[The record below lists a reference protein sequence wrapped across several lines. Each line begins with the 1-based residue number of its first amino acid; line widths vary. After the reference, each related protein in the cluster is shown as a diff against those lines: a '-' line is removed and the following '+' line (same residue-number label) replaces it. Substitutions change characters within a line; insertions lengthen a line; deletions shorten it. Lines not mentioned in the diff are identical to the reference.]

1 VTPGRPTLETVAQA
15 AGVSAMTVSNAYNRP
30 DQLSEETRVRVLA
43 VAKELGYAGPDPA
56 GRSLR
61 TRRAA
66 TIGVLLTEQLP
77 YAFADPGLVSFLHGL
92 ASGLADAGQAL
103 LLVPTEVNAEHAHVR
118 NALVDGFVLTSLVPG
133 HPAVADVLG
142 RRLPVVSWG
151 QPKIP
156 GVPRICV
163 DNARAAAKA
172 ARHLLDL
179 GHTRFG
185 VVTFGDSG
193 GPLPYAETVTRVGAV
208 SVASG
213 DGATSVTSGDASTSV
228 TSGDGA
234 TSVTSGDG
242 DPDAPARVPGVQLG
256 MRARVS
262 GFLRALH
269 AAGVDPASVSVVA
282 AARNSRAAGR
292 DAAARMLADRR
303 PTAVFGVTDVL
314 ALGTLDAAASAGIEV
329 PRQLSVVGFDDVA
342 AAASSVPPLTTVAQS
357 LFDQGRLA
365 ASVVLDQVAGRPV
378 RIPPIR
384 TEVVVRG
391 STAPAAPA
399 PIH

>member
-1 VTPGRPTLETVAQA
+1 
-15 AGVSAMTVSNAYNRP
+15 MTVSNAYNRP
-30 DQLSEETRVRVLA
+30 DQLSEETRARVLA
-43 VAKELGYAGPDPA
+43 AAKELGYAGPDPA

-61 TRRAA
+61 TRRAD

-77 YAFADPGLVSFLHGL
+77 YAFADPGMVSFLHGL
-92 ASGLADAGQAL
+92 ASGLADVGQAL
-103 LLVPTEVNAEHAHVR
+103 LLLPTEGNAEHAHVR

-151 QPKIP
+151 HPKIP

-172 ARHLLDL
+172 ARHLLEL
-179 GHTRFG
+179 GHTTFG
-185 VVTFGDSG
+185 VVTFGGS
-193 GPLPYAETVTRVGAV
+193 A
-208 SVASG
+208 
-213 DGATSVTSGDASTSV
+213 DGE
-228 TSGDGA
+228 
-234 TSVTSGDG
+234 
-242 DPDAPARVPGVQLG
+242 PDAPALVPGVQLG

-262 GFLRALH
+262 GFVRALH
-269 AAGVDPASVSVVA
+269 AGGIDPDSVSVIA
-282 AARNSRAAGR
+282 GARNTRAAGR
-292 DAAARMLADRR
+292 EAAARMLADRH

-314 ALGTLDAAASAGIEV
+314 ALGVLDAAASRGVDV

-342 AAASSVPPLTTVAQS
+342 AAAASVPPLTTVAQS

-391 STAPAAPA
+391 STAPPSGA
-399 PIH
+399 

>member
-30 DQLSEETRVRVLA
+30 DQLSEETRARVLA

-61 TRRAA
+61 TRRAD

-103 LLVPTEVNAEHAHVR
+103 LLVPTEGNAEHAHVR
-118 NALVDGFVLTSLVPG
+118 NALVDGFVLTSLVSG

-151 QPKIP
+151 HPKIP

-172 ARHLLDL
+172 ARHLLEL
-179 GHTRFG
+179 GHTTFG
-185 VVTFGDSG
+185 VVTFGDSA
-193 GPLPYAETVTRVGAV
+193 GPLAY
-208 SVASG
+208 S
-213 DGATSVTSGDASTSV
+213 DTSA
-228 TSGDGA
+228 A
-234 TSVTSGDG
+234 VTSGDG

-262 GFLRALH
+262 GFVRALQ
-269 AAGVDPASVSVVA
+269 AAGIDPSSVSIVA
-282 AARNSRAAGR
+282 GTRNSRAAGR
-292 DAAARMLADRR
+292 AAAARMLADRR

-314 ALGTLDAAASAGIEV
+314 ALGTLDAAASAGIDV

-342 AAASSVPPLTTVAQS
+342 AAAASVPPLTTVAQS

-391 STAPAAPA
+391 STAP
-399 PIH
+399 PIYN

>member
-1 VTPGRPTLETVAQA
+1 VTAGRPTLETVAQA

-30 DQLSEETRVRVLA
+30 DQLSEETRARVLA

-61 TRRAA
+61 TRRAD

-77 YAFADPGLVSFLHGL
+77 YAFADPGMVSFLHGL

-179 GHTRFG
+179 GHTSFG

-193 GPLPYAETVTRVGAV
+193 GPLPYTDAADALTSGGRAPSATSGGRAP
-208 SVASG
+208 SATSG
-213 DGATSVTSGDASTSV
+213 DRAPSVTSGDRAP
-228 TSGDGA
+228 
-234 TSVTSGDG
+234 SVTSGDG

-269 AAGVDPASVSVVA
+269 AGGIDPASVSVVA

-314 ALGTLDAAASAGIEV
+314 ALGTLDAAANAGIDV

-342 AAASSVPPLTTVAQS
+342 AAAASVPPLTTVAQS

-391 STAPAAPA
+391 STAAPQ
-399 PIH
+399 

>member
-30 DQLSEETRVRVLA
+30 DQLSEETRARVLA
-43 VAKELGYAGPDPA
+43 VAKEVGYAGPDPA

-61 TRRAA
+61 TRRAD

-77 YAFADPGLVSFLHGL
+77 YAFADPGMVSFLHGL

-103 LLVPTEVNAEHAHVR
+103 LLVPTEGNAEHAHVR
-118 NALVDGFVLTSLVPG
+118 NALVDGFVLTSLVSG

-151 QPKIP
+151 HPKIP

-172 ARHLLDL
+172 ARHLLEL
-179 GHTRFG
+179 GHTSFG
-185 VVTFGDSG
+185 VVTFGDSS
-193 GPLPYAETVTRVGAV
+193 PA
-208 SVASG
+208 
-213 DGATSVTSGDASTSV
+213 
-228 TSGDGA
+228 
-234 TSVTSGDG
+234 
-242 DPDAPARVPGVQLG
+242 DPDSQALVPGVQLA

-262 GFLRALH
+262 GFVRALST
-269 AAGVDPASVSVVA
+269 AGIDPGSVSVVA
-282 AARNSRAAGR
+282 GSRNSRTAGR
-292 DAAARMLADRR
+292 DAAARLLADRR
-303 PTAVFGVTDVL
+303 PTAMFGVTDVL
-314 ALGTLDAAASAGIEV
+314 ALGVLDAAASRGIDV
-329 PRQLSVVGFDDVA
+329 PQELSVVGFDDVA
-342 AAASSVPPLTTVAQS
+342 AAAASVPPLTTVAQS

-365 ASVVLDQVAGRPV
+365 ATVVLDQVAGRPV

-391 STAPAAPA
+391 STARYPYTPV
-399 PIH
+399 

>member
-1 VTPGRPTLETVAQA
+1 MTQGRPTLETVAQA

-30 DQLSEETRVRVLA
+30 DQLSEETRARVLA

-61 TRRAA
+61 TRRAN
-66 TIGVLLTEQLP
+66 TVGVLLTEQLP

-103 LLVPTEVNAEHAHVR
+103 LLVPTEGNAEHAHVR
-118 NALVDGFVLTSLVPG
+118 NALVDGFVLTSLVAG

-142 RRLPVVSWG
+142 RRMPVVSWG

-179 GHTRFG
+179 GHTSFG
-185 VVTFGDSG
+185 VVTF
-193 GPLPYAETVTRVGAV
+193 
-208 SVASG
+208 
-213 DGATSVTSGDASTSV
+213 
-228 TSGDGA
+228 
-234 TSVTSGDG
+234 GDG

-262 GFLRALH
+262 GFVRALQ
-269 AAGVDPASVSVVA
+269 AGGIDPSLVSIVA
-282 AARNSRAAGR
+282 APRNSRAAGR

-314 ALGTLDAAASAGIEV
+314 ALGTLDAAASAGIDI

-342 AAASSVPPLTTVAQS
+342 AAATSVPPLTTVAQS

-391 STAPAAPA
+391 STAP
-399 PIH
+399 PIHHAPQ

>member
-1 VTPGRPTLETVAQA
+1 
-15 AGVSAMTVSNAYNRP
+15 M
-30 DQLSEETRVRVLA
+30 
-43 VAKELGYAGPDPA
+43 
-56 GRSLR
+56 
-61 TRRAA
+61 
-66 TIGVLLTEQLP
+66 
-77 YAFADPGLVSFLHGL
+77 
-92 ASGLADAGQAL
+92 
-103 LLVPTEVNAEHAHVR
+103 
-118 NALVDGFVLTSLVPG
+118 
-133 HPAVADVLG
+133 ADVLG

-172 ARHLLDL
+172 ARHLLEL

-185 VVTFGDSG
+185 VVTFGDS
-193 GPLPYAETVTRVGAV
+193 
-208 SVASG
+208 
-213 DGATSVTSGDASTSV
+213 
-228 TSGDGA
+228 
-234 TSVTSGDG
+234 

-269 AAGVDPASVSVVA
+269 AGGIDPASVAVVA

-314 ALGTLDAAASAGIEV
+314 ALGTLDAAASASIDV
-329 PRQLSVVGFDDVA
+329 PGQLSVVGFDDVA
-342 AAASSVPPLTTVAQS
+342 AAAASVPPLTTVAQS

-365 ASVVLDQVAGRPV
+365 ASVVLEQVAGRPV

-391 STAPAAPA
+391 STAPPSTARYK
-399 PIH
+399 

>member
-1 VTPGRPTLETVAQA
+1 
-15 AGVSAMTVSNAYNRP
+15 MTVSNAYNRP
-30 DQLSEETRVRVLA
+30 DQLSEETRARVLA

-61 TRRAA
+61 TRRAD

-179 GHTRFG
+179 GHTSFG
-185 VVTFGDSG
+185 VVTFGDSA
-193 GPLPYAETVTRVGAV
+193 GPLPYAGGDALT
-208 SVASG
+208 SG
-213 DGATSVTSGDASTSV
+213 DRAPSVTSGDRV
-228 TSGDGA
+228 P
-234 TSVTSGDG
+234 SVTSGDG

-269 AAGVDPASVSVVA
+269 AGGIDPASVSVVA

-314 ALGTLDAAASAGIEV
+314 ALGTLDAAANAGMDV

-342 AAASSVPPLTTVAQS
+342 AAAASVPPLTTVAQS

-391 STAPAAPA
+391 STAP
-399 PIH
+399 PI

>member
-1 VTPGRPTLETVAQA
+1 MTPGRPTLETVAQA

-30 DQLSEETRVRVLA
+30 DQLSEETRARVLA
-43 VAKELGYAGPDPA
+43 MAKELGYAGPDPA

-61 TRRAA
+61 TRRAN

-77 YAFADPGLVSFLHGL
+77 YAFADPGMVSFLHGL
-92 ASGLADAGQAL
+92 ATGLADAGQAL
-103 LLVPTEVNAEHAHVR
+103 LLVPTEGNAEHAHVR
-118 NALVDGFVLTSLVPG
+118 NALVDGFVLTSLVAG

-151 QPKIP
+151 HPKIP
-156 GVPRICV
+156 GVPRIGV

-172 ARHLLDL
+172 ARHLLEL
-179 GHTRFG
+179 GHTSFG
-185 VVTFGDSG
+185 VVT
-193 GPLPYAETVTRVGAV
+193 L
-208 SVASG
+208 G
-213 DGATSVTSGDASTSV
+213 DGQAVDAQTL
-228 TSGDGA
+228 
-234 TSVTSGDG
+234 
-242 DPDAPARVPGVQLG
+242 VPGVQLA

-262 GFLRALH
+262 GFVRALY
-269 AAGVDPASVSVVA
+269 ANGIDPASVSIVA
-282 AARNSRAAGR
+282 GERNSRASGR
-292 DAAARMLADRR
+292 EAATRMLTDRR

-314 ALGTLDAAASAGIEV
+314 ALGVLDAAASRGLDV

-342 AAASSVPPLTTVAQS
+342 AAAASVPPLTTVAQS

-391 STAPAAPA
+391 STAPPRGA
-399 PIH
+399 

>member
-1 VTPGRPTLETVAQA
+1 MTPGRPTLETVAQA

-30 DQLSEETRVRVLA
+30 DQLSEETRARVLA

-61 TRRAA
+61 TRRAD

-103 LLVPTEVNAEHAHVR
+103 LLVPTEGNAEHAHVR
-118 NALVDGFVLTSLVPG
+118 NALVDGFVLTSLVSG

-151 QPKIP
+151 HPKIP

-163 DNARAAAKA
+163 DNARASAKA
-172 ARHLLDL
+172 ARHLLEL
-179 GHTRFG
+179 GHTSFG
-185 VVTFGDSG
+185 VVTFGHNPGEPAS
-193 GPLPYAETVTRVGAV
+193 ETLVT
-208 SVASG
+208 
-213 DGATSVTSGDASTSV
+213 
-228 TSGDGA
+228 
-234 TSVTSGDG
+234 
-242 DPDAPARVPGVQLG
+242 GVQLG
-256 MRARVS
+256 MRARVA
-262 GFLRALH
+262 GFLRGLH
-269 AAGVDPASVSVVA
+269 AGGIDPASVSVVA
-282 AARNSRAAGR
+282 AARNSRVAGR
-292 DAAARMLADRR
+292 EAAARMLADRR

-314 ALGTLDAAASAGIEV
+314 ALGALDAAASAGIEV

-342 AAASSVPPLTTVAQS
+342 AAAASAPPLTTVAQS

-391 STAPAAPA
+391 STAPPVYD
-399 PIH
+399 

>member
-1 VTPGRPTLETVAQA
+1 LTPGRPTLETVAQA

-61 TRRAA
+61 TRRAD

-77 YAFADPGLVSFLHGL
+77 YAFADPGMVSFLHGL
-92 ASGLADAGQAL
+92 ATGLADAGQAL
-103 LLVPTEVNAEHAHVR
+103 LLVPTEGNAEHATVR

-151 QPKIP
+151 HPKIP

-163 DNARAAAKA
+163 DNGRASAKA
-172 ARHLLDL
+172 ARHLLEL
-179 GHTRFG
+179 GHTSFG
-185 VVTFGDSG
+185 VVTFGDSAA
-193 GPLPYAETVTRVGAV
+193 PLAY
-208 SVASG
+208 G
-213 DGATSVTSGDASTSV
+213 DGAVTFR
-228 TSGDGA
+228 
-234 TSVTSGDG
+234 DG
-242 DPDAPARVPGVQLG
+242 DSDAPARVPGVQLG

-262 GFLRALH
+262 GFVRALH
-269 AAGVDPASVSVVA
+269 AGGIDPASVSVVA
-282 AARNSRAAGR
+282 ATRNSRVAGR
-292 DAAARMLADRR
+292 EAAARMLADRR

-314 ALGTLDAAASAGIEV
+314 ALGVLDAATGMGVEV
-329 PRQLSVVGFDDVA
+329 PQQLSVVGFDDVA
-342 AAASSVPPLTTVAQS
+342 AAAASVPPLTTVAQS

-378 RIPPIR
+378 HIPPIR

-391 STAPAAPA
+391 STAPPA
-399 PIH
+399 VVRIPDGPI

>member
-1 VTPGRPTLETVAQA
+1 MTQGRPTLETVAQA

-30 DQLSEETRVRVLA
+30 DQLSEETRARVLA

-61 TRRAA
+61 TRRAD

-77 YAFADPGLVSFLHGL
+77 YAFADPGMVSFLHGL

-103 LLVPTEVNAEHAHVR
+103 LLVPTEGNVQHAHVR
-118 NALVDGFVLTSLVPG
+118 NALVDGFVLTSLAPG

-151 QPKIP
+151 HPKIS

-172 ARHLLDL
+172 ARHLLQL
-179 GHTRFG
+179 GHTSFG
-185 VVTFGDSG
+185 VVTFGDGVAGAAGAAGAAGVG
-193 GPLPYAETVTRVGAV
+193 GVDEAE
-208 SVASG
+208 
-213 DGATSVTSGDASTSV
+213 
-228 TSGDGA
+228 
-234 TSVTSGDG
+234 
-242 DPDAPARVPGVQLG
+242 PDAQTLVPGVQLG

-262 GFLRALH
+262 GFVRALRAG
-269 AAGVDPASVSVVA
+269 GVDPSSVTVIA

-292 DAAARMLADRR
+292 EAAAGLLADRR

-314 ALGTLDAAASAGIEV
+314 ALGTLDAAAAMGLDV
-329 PRQLSVVGFDDVA
+329 PGQLSVVGFDDVA
-342 AAASSVPPLTTVAQS
+342 AAATSVPPLTTVAQS

-391 STAPAAPA
+391 STSSPGA
-399 PIH
+399 

>member
-1 VTPGRPTLETVAQA
+1 MTPGRPTLETVAQA

-30 DQLSEETRVRVLA
+30 DQLSEETRARVLA

-103 LLVPTEVNAEHAHVR
+103 LLVPTEGNAEHAHVR

-133 HPAVADVLG
+133 HPAVVDVLG

-179 GHTRFG
+179 GHTSFG
-185 VVTFGDSG
+185 VVTFGDSAA
-193 GPLPYAETVTRVGAV
+193 PLPYAHAADADAAGVTD
-208 SVASG
+208 G
-213 DGATSVTSGDASTSV
+213 DGH
-228 TSGDGA
+228 
-234 TSVTSGDG
+234 
-242 DPDAPARVPGVQLG
+242 PDAPARVPGVQLG

-269 AAGVDPASVSVVA
+269 AGGVDPASVSVVA

-292 DAAARMLADRR
+292 EAAARMLADRH

-314 ALGTLDAAASAGIEV
+314 ALGTLDAAAGAGIDV
-329 PRQLSVVGFDDVA
+329 PQQLSVVGFDDVA
-342 AAASSVPPLTTVAQS
+342 AAAASVPPLTTVAQS

-391 STAPAAPA
+391 STAPPV
-399 PIH
+399 

>member
-1 VTPGRPTLETVAQA
+1 MTPGRPTLETVAQA

-30 DQLSEETRVRVLA
+30 DQLSEETRARVLA

-185 VVTFGDSG
+185 VVTFGDSA
-193 GPLPYAETVTRVGAV
+193 GPLPYRDTVA
-208 SVASG
+208 A
-213 DGATSVTSGDASTSV
+213 
-228 TSGDGA
+228 
-234 TSVTSGDG
+234 VTSGDG

-269 AAGVDPASVSVVA
+269 AAGIDPASVSVVA
-282 AARNSRAAGR
+282 ATRNSRAAGR

-314 ALGTLDAAASAGIEV
+314 ALGTLDAAASAGIDV

-342 AAASSVPPLTTVAQS
+342 AAAASVPPLTTVAQS

-391 STAPAAPA
+391 STAPPPTDHTAVART
-399 PIH
+399 PI

>member
-1 VTPGRPTLETVAQA
+1 LETVAQA

-30 DQLSEETRVRVLA
+30 DQLSEETRARVLA
-43 VAKELGYAGPDPA
+43 IAKELGYAGPDPA

-61 TRRAA
+61 TRRAD

-77 YAFADPGLVSFLHGL
+77 YAFADPGMVSFLHGL

-103 LLVPTEVNAEHAHVR
+103 LLVPTERNAEHAHVR

-151 QPKIP
+151 HPKIP

-163 DNARAAAKA
+163 DNARASAKA
-172 ARHLLDL
+172 ARHLLEL
-179 GHTRFG
+179 GHTSFG
-185 VVTFGDSG
+185 VVTFGDSA
-193 GPLPYAETVTRVGAV
+193 GPLPYAANP
-208 SVASG
+208 
-213 DGATSVTSGDASTSV
+213 AT
-228 TSGDGA
+228 
-234 TSVTSGDG
+234 VTSGDG

-262 GFLRALH
+262 GFVRALH
-269 AAGVDPASVSVVA
+269 AEGIDPASVSVVA
-282 AARNSRAAGR
+282 ATRNSRAAGR
-292 DAAARMLADRR
+292 EAAARMLADRR

-314 ALGTLDAAASAGIEV
+314 ALGVLDAAANRGVEV
-329 PRQLSVVGFDDVA
+329 PQQLSVIGFDDVA
-342 AAASSVPPLTTVAQS
+342 AAAASVPPLTTVAQS

-391 STAPAAPA
+391 STAPPFVAR
-399 PIH
+399 I

>member
-1 VTPGRPTLETVAQA
+1 VTAGRPTLETVAQA

-30 DQLSEETRVRVLA
+30 DQLSEETRARVLA

-61 TRRAA
+61 TRRAD

-103 LLVPTEVNAEHAHVR
+103 LLVPTELNAEHAHVR

-179 GHTRFG
+179 GHTSFG
-185 VVTFGDSG
+185 VVTFGDSA
-193 GPLPYAETVTRVGAV
+193 GPLPYADAV
-208 SVASG
+208 AL
-213 DGATSVTSGDASTSV
+213 TSGDRA
-228 TSGDGA
+228 A
-234 TSVTSGDG
+234 SVTSGDG
-242 DPDAPARVPGVQLG
+242 DPDVPARVPGVQLG

-269 AAGVDPASVSVVA
+269 AGGIDPASVSVVA

-314 ALGTLDAAASAGIEV
+314 ALGTLDAAANAGMDV

-342 AAASSVPPLTTVAQS
+342 AAAASVPPLTTVAQS

-391 STAPAAPA
+391 STAAPQ
-399 PIH
+399 

>member
-1 VTPGRPTLETVAQA
+1 MTPGRPTLETVAQV

-30 DQLSEETRVRVLA
+30 DQLSEQTRARVLA

-61 TRRAA
+61 TRRAD

-77 YAFADPGLVSFLHGL
+77 YAFADPGMVSFLHGL
-92 ASGLADAGQAL
+92 ATGLADVGQAL
-103 LLVPTEVNAEHAHVR
+103 LLVPTEGNAEHGHVR
-118 NALVDGFVLTSLVPG
+118 NALVDGFVLTSLVAG

-151 QPKIP
+151 HPRIP

-172 ARHLLDL
+172 ARHLLEL
-179 GHTRFG
+179 GHRSFG
-185 VVTFGDSG
+185 VVTFGDSA
-193 GPLPYAETVTRVGAV
+193 GPVGPDDGAD
-208 SVASG
+208 SVAAG
-213 DGATSVTSGDASTSV
+213 N
-228 TSGDGA
+228 
-234 TSVTSGDG
+234 G

-262 GFLRALH
+262 GFVRALY
-269 AAGVDPASVSVVA
+269 AAGIDPASVSVVA
-282 AARNSRAAGR
+282 GARNSRAAGR
-292 DAAARMLADRR
+292 DAAARMLADRHA
-303 PTAVFGVTDVL
+303 TAVFGVTDVL
-314 ALGTLDAAASAGIEV
+314 ALGVLDAAASRGVEV

-342 AAASSVPPLTTVAQS
+342 AAAASVPPLTTVAQS

-378 RIPPIR
+378 HIPPIR

-391 STAPAAPA
+391 STAPPLYN
-399 PIH
+399 

>member
-1 VTPGRPTLETVAQA
+1 MTPGRPTLETVAQA

-30 DQLSEETRVRVLA
+30 DQLSEETRIRVLA

-61 TRRAA
+61 TRRAD

-179 GHTRFG
+179 GHTSFG
-185 VVTFGDSG
+185 VVTFGDSA
-193 GPLPYAETVTRVGAV
+193 GPLSYADTAI
-208 SVASG
+208 ASG
-213 DGATSVTSGDASTSV
+213 ATLTSGDSAPSVTSGDSV
-228 TSGDGA
+228 P
-234 TSVTSGDG
+234 SVTSGDG

-269 AAGVDPASVSVVA
+269 AGGIDPASVSVVA

-314 ALGTLDAAASAGIEV
+314 ALGTLDAAASSGTDV

-342 AAASSVPPLTTVAQS
+342 AAAASVPPLTTVAQS

-391 STAPAAPA
+391 STAPPLYN
-399 PIH
+399 

>member
-1 VTPGRPTLETVAQA
+1 MTAGRPTLETVAQA

-30 DQLSEETRVRVLA
+30 DQLSEETRARVLA

-61 TRRAA
+61 TRRAD

-179 GHTRFG
+179 GHTSFG
-185 VVTFGDSG
+185 VVTFGDSA
-193 GPLPYAETVTRVGAV
+193 GPLPYAGGDALT
-208 SVASG
+208 SG
-213 DGATSVTSGDASTSV
+213 DRAPSVTSGDRV
-228 TSGDGA
+228 P
-234 TSVTSGDG
+234 SVTSGDG

-269 AAGVDPASVSVVA
+269 AGGIDPASVSVVA

-314 ALGTLDAAASAGIEV
+314 ALGTLDAAANAGMDV

-342 AAASSVPPLTTVAQS
+342 AAAASVPPLTTVAQS

-391 STAPAAPA
+391 STAP
-399 PIH
+399 PI

>member
-30 DQLSEETRVRVLA
+30 DQLSEETRARVLA

-61 TRRAA
+61 TRRAD

-77 YAFADPGLVSFLHGL
+77 YAFTDPGLVSFLHGL

-118 NALVDGFVLTSLVPG
+118 NALVDGFVLTSLVAA

-172 ARHLLDL
+172 ARHLLEL
-179 GHTRFG
+179 GHTKFG
-185 VVTFGDSG
+185 VVTFGEDQ
-193 GPLPYAETVTRVGAV
+193 
-208 SVASG
+208 
-213 DGATSVTSGDASTSV
+213 
-228 TSGDGA
+228 
-234 TSVTSGDG
+234 
-242 DPDAPARVPGVQLG
+242 PDAQTPVPGSQLA

-262 GFLRALH
+262 GFVRALH
-269 AAGVDPASVSVVA
+269 AAGIDPAAVLMVA
-282 AARNSRAAGR
+282 GARNSRAAGR
-292 DAAARMLADRR
+292 EAASYLLADRR

-314 ALGTLDAAASAGIEV
+314 ALGVLDAAASMGIEV

-342 AAASSVPPLTTVAQS
+342 AAATSVPPLTTVAQS

-365 ASVVLDQVAGRPV
+365 AGVVLDQVAGRPV

-384 TEVVVRG
+384 TQVVVRG
-391 STAPAAPA
+391 STAPPGYNV
-399 PIH
+399 PPGYN

>member
-1 VTPGRPTLETVAQA
+1 MTPGRPTLETVAQA

-30 DQLSEETRVRVLA
+30 DQLSEETRARVLA

-103 LLVPTEVNAEHAHVR
+103 LLVPTEGNAEHAHVR

-133 HPAVADVLG
+133 HPAVVDVLG

-179 GHTRFG
+179 GHTSFG
-185 VVTFGDSG
+185 VVTFGDNAAGVTFGDSA
-193 GPLPYAETVTRVGAV
+193 GPLP
-208 SVASG
+208 
-213 DGATSVTSGDASTSV
+213 SGDAGAAV
-228 TSGDGA
+228 TSGDGHR
-234 TSVTSGDG
+234 
-242 DPDAPARVPGVQLG
+242 DAPARVPGVQLG

-269 AAGVDPASVSVVA
+269 AGGIDPSSVSVVA

-314 ALGTLDAAASAGIEV
+314 ALGTLDAAASAGIDV

-342 AAASSVPPLTTVAQS
+342 AAAASVPPLTTVAQS

-391 STAPAAPA
+391 STAPPRGA
-399 PIH
+399 

>member
-1 VTPGRPTLETVAQA
+1 
-15 AGVSAMTVSNAYNRP
+15 
-30 DQLSEETRVRVLA
+30 
-43 VAKELGYAGPDPA
+43 
-56 GRSLR
+56 
-61 TRRAA
+61 
-66 TIGVLLTEQLP
+66 VLLTEQLP

-103 LLVPTEVNAEHAHVR
+103 LLVPTEGNAEHAHVR
-118 NALVDGFVLTSLVPG
+118 NALVDGFVLTSLVPE
-133 HPAVADVLG
+133 HPAVVDVLG

-172 ARHLLDL
+172 ARHLLEL
-179 GHTRFG
+179 GHTSFG
-185 VVTFGDSG
+185 VVTFGD
-193 GPLPYAETVTRVGAV
+193 
-208 SVASG
+208 G
-213 DGATSVTSGDASTSV
+213 DR
-228 TSGDGA
+228 
-234 TSVTSGDG
+234 
-242 DPDAPARVPGVQLG
+242 DAPARVPGVQLG

-262 GFLRALH
+262 GFLRALQ
-269 AAGVDPASVSVVA
+269 AGGIDPSSVSVVA

-292 DAAARMLADRR
+292 EAAARMLADRR

-314 ALGTLDAAASAGIEV
+314 ALGVLDAAASAGIDV
-329 PRQLSVVGFDDVA
+329 PQQLSVVGFDDVA
-342 AAASSVPPLTTVAQS
+342 AAAASVPPLTTVAQS

-365 ASVVLDQVAGRPV
+365 ATVVLDQVAGRPV

-391 STAPAAPA
+391 STGPPYNKGTL
-399 PIH
+399 P